1 MLCMKTIFIYFIPI
15 TIILIGIY
23 FSFWTEVLKD
33 STRRKDKKNKPYS
46 FARAQLMWWTI
57 IVISIFS
64 SYYGL
69 HEVALKLNET
79 CLILLGISLGTMT
92 GAKIIDNTDISNNVT
107 RHQDQNETM
116 GFLVDILSDENG
128 ISVHRFQALVFNFIF
143 GVIFINEFMSKDQ
156 IVNFDGNSFALMGI
170 SSAAYVGLKL
180 NENTPPAAGNLPND
194 VQKAV
199 QNNIVLDDDLQDIDE
214 SYSLSLQNQDH

>member
-1 MLCMKTIFIYFIPI
+1 
-15 TIILIGIY
+15 
-23 FSFWTEVLKD
+23 
-33 STRRKDKKNKPYS
+33 
-46 FARAQLMWWTI
+46 MWWTI